1 MKKLLI
7 TTAVLESATGLWLL
21 ASPALL
27 ATLLLGGGLDTP
39 AALTVARVAGVALL
53 AIGVACWLTRHDGA
67 SRAARGLVTGLLL
80 YNLGAGALFAQAGL
94 ALQPASVG
102 VWGVVVIHTVLAIW
116 CLSCLKHRHV

>member
-7 TTAVLESATGLWLL
+7 TTAILESATGLGLL

-53 AIGVACWLTRHDGA
+53 AIGLACWLARSDGA

-94 ALQPASVG
+94 ALQPAGVG
-102 VWGVVVIHTVLAIW
+102 VWGVVVIHTFLAVW
-116 CLSCLKHRHV
+116 CIVCLKHRHV

>member
-7 TTAVLESATGLWLL
+7 TTAVLESATGLGLL

-39 AALTVARVAGVALL
+39 AAVTVARVAGVALL
-53 AIGVACWLTRHDGA
+53 AIGLACWLARNEGA
-67 SRAARGLVTGLLL
+67 SRATRGLVTGLLL

-94 ALQPASVG
+94 ALQPAGVG
-102 VWGVVVIHTVLAIW
+102 VWGVVAIHTALAIW
-116 CLSCLKHRHV
+116 CIVCLKHRHV

>member
-7 TTAVLESATGLWLL
+7 TTAILESATGLGLL

-53 AIGVACWLTRHDGA
+53 AIGLACWLARSDGA

-94 ALQPASVG
+94 SLQPAGVG
-102 VWGVVVIHTVLAIW
+102 VWGVVAIHTMLAIW
-116 CLSCLKHRHV
+116 CIVCLKHRHV

>member
-7 TTAVLESATGLWLL
+7 TTAVLESATGLGLV

-27 ATLLLGGGLDTP
+27 TTLLLGGGLDFP

-53 AIGVACWLTRHDGA
+53 AIGLACWLARGDGA
-67 SRAARGLVTGLLL
+67 SCAARGLVAALLL

-94 ALQPASVG
+94 AMQQASVG
-102 VWGVVVIHTVLAIW
+102 VWLVVAIHILMAIW
-116 CLSCLKHRHV
+116 CITCLKHRQV

>member
-7 TTAVLESATGLWLL
+7 TTAVLESATGLGLL

-39 AALTVARVAGVALL
+39 AAVTVARVAGVALL
-53 AIGVACWLTRHDGA
+53 AIGLACWLARNEGA
-67 SRAARGLVTGLLL
+67 SRAARALVAALLL

-94 ALQPASVG
+94 ALQPAGVG
-102 VWGVVVIHTVLAIW
+102 VWGVVVIHTFLAVW
-116 CLSCLKHRHV
+116 CIVCLKHRHV